1 MDATDRRRSRAERQP
16 DPNEYLIMLEASAQR
31 LKWSQQEAAIRSGM
45 ARFRMQAKHCPFEAE
60 TQRMLESAT

>member
-1 MDATDRRRSRAERQP
+1 MDATDRRRYRAERRV
-16 DPNEYLIMLEASAQR
+16 DPNEFLIMLEASAQR

-45 ARFRMQAKHCPFEAE
+45 ARWRLQSRHCPFEAE

>member
-1 MDATDRRRSRAERQP
+1 MDAMDRRRVRAERQP

-31 LKWSQQEAAIRSGM
+31 LKWSQREAAIRSGM
-45 ARFRMQAKHCPFEAE
+45 ARWRLQAKHCPFEAE